1 MPDVAEV
8 NVSCYTVSR
17 RLREFGLYERVAV
30 HQIDIT
36 QAHAQQRLLFA
47 QLLAHHPRE
56 HFDSYIFSDE
66 KSFGFVHFS
75 NVM

>member
-1 MPDVAEV
+1 M
-8 NVSCYTVSR
+8 NVSCHTVSR
-17 RLREFGLYERVAV
+17 RLREFGLHARVAV
-30 HQIDIT
+30 QQIDIT
-36 QAHAQQRLLFA
+36 EAHAQQRLLFA